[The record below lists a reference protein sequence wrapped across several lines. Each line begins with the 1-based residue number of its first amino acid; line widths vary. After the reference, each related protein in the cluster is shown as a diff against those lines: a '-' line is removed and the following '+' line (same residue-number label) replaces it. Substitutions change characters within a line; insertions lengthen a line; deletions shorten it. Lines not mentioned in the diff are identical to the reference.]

1 MFAKYFNKRIAELEK
16 ENAGLKWRNERLS
29 DEYVSYVKENR
40 IDYEGNGLAQ
50 INALGELRKCN
61 DSNAR
66 YCEQMETIKSEH
78 VLDAANY
85 ILKIDKLTQI
95 IKGHKNA

>member
-40 IDYEGNGLAQ
+40 IDYEVTG
-50 INALGELRKCN
+50 LRK
-61 DSNAR
+61 
-66 YCEQMETIKSEH
+66 
-78 VLDAANY
+78 
-85 ILKIDKLTQI
+85 
-95 IKGHKNA
+95 